1 MATAPTPEG
10 LGRFSALTR
19 GWFEGAFAAPTNSQV
34 GAWDALASEQ
44 DVLVVAPTGSGKTLA
59 AFLSAI
65 DRLAT
70 APAVPE
76 RQRLRV
82 LYVSPLKAL
91 AADIE
96 RNLRAPLAGLRAA
109 AARLDRPLPDITVG
123 MRTGDTPTEVRRR
136 FPAHPPDILITTP
149 ESLFLLLTSRARE
162 ALAHVDTVIVDE
174 VHSVVA
180 TKRGAH
186 LALSL
191 ERLDELLERPA
202 RRIGLSATVRP
213 LDEVARFLGGP
224 RPVTVVAPPSEKAFD
239 LSVVVPV
246 EDMAAIGPEGSG
258 EPHDGPA
265 GSASGSSPSDGA

>member
-1 MATAPTPEG
+1 MRVAAARTPAG

-19 GWFEGAFAAPTNSQV
+19 GWFEGAFAAPTQAQV
-34 GAWDALASEQ
+34 GAWDALAQDQ

-65 DRLAT
+65 DRLAG
-70 APAVPE
+70 APPVPE

-82 LYVSPLKAL
+82 LYISPLKAL

-109 AARLDRPLPDITVG
+109 AARLDQPLPDITVG
-123 MRTGDTPTEVRRR
+123 MRTGDTPAEARRR

-149 ESLFLLLTSRARE
+149 ESLFLMLTSRARE
-162 ALAHVDTVIVDE
+162 ALAHIDTVIVDE

-224 RPVTVVAPPSEKAFD
+224 RPVTVVAPPSE
-239 LSVVVPV
+239 
-246 EDMAAIGPEGSG
+246 
-258 EPHDGPA
+258 
-265 GSASGSSPSDGA
+265 